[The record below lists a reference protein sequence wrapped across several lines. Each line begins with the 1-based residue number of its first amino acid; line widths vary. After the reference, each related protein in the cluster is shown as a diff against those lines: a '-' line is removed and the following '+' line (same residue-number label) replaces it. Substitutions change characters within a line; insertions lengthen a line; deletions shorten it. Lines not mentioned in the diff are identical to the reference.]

1 MTPCA
6 KAPACSS
13 AHFEVIHT
21 LTASINLKISQ
32 FRKKAFKNLATFHNH
47 DHVALKKELLGHIL
61 SRSYVHVVWS
71 YKERSLHQF
80 LATCYFASVVFSC

>member
-1 MTPCA
+1 MR
-6 KAPACSS
+6 S

-32 FRKKAFKNLATFHNH
+32 FRKKAFKNLATFHNR

-61 SRSYVHVVWS
+61 SRSYVHICS
-71 YKERSLHQF
+71 
-80 LATCYFASVVFSC
+80 